1 MHAGPPTY
9 HTIRGEAA
17 SMHAL
22 TFILCN
28 NNHICAS
35 EEVGIDRLSHPIR
48 IHACIFLEAWQKYLT
63 APGFG
68 AGLDTHLF
76 SLSDACRGSGT
87 STADLYSKGTTS
99 ELTGGGTGSH
109 R

>member
-1 MHAGPPTY
+1 MHASPPP
-9 HTIRGEAA
+9 HTTRGEGCLLACTHLY
-17 SMHAL
+17 SL
-22 TFILCN
+22 QQQP
-28 NNHICAS
+28 CAS

-87 STADLYSKGTTS
+87 STADLYSKGTTG